1 PNAPSGL
8 KFSSDGKTVTGSAE
22 PGSTITLKDAN
33 GNVIGT
39 GKTGSD
45 GNFSVSLGT
54 PLTNGE
60 QVTATATDNA
70 GNISQGSSV
79 TAPDLTAPDAP
90 TIGSVI
96 DDIAPQTGTV
106 INGGSTNDRRPQLS
120 GTAEAGS
127 TVTIYDGGIA
137 IGTAV
142 VASNGTWT
150 FTPSIDL
157 NESTHQITVRATDA
171 AGNTGPASP
180 V

>member
-1 PNAPSGL
+1 
-8 KFSSDGKTVTGSAE
+8 
-22 PGSTITLKDAN
+22 
-33 GNVIGT
+33 
-39 GKTGSD
+39 
-45 GNFSVSLGT
+45 
-54 PLTNGE
+54 
-60 QVTATATDNA
+60 
-70 GNISQGSSV
+70 
-79 TAPDLTAPDAP
+79 P

-106 INGGSTNDRRPQLS
+106 TNGGSTNDRRPQLS

-150 FTPSIDL
+150 FTPSVDL

-171 AGNTGPASP
+171 AGNTGPA
-180 V
+180 